1 MDPTAEEALY
11 DIECMRRFALFE
23 LGDDTLPDET
33 TILNFRRMI
42 ETYNLS
48 QRLFND
54 VNDYLYEQG
63 IHISQGS
70 MVNATIIQAPN
81 STNHKNS

>member
-1 MDPTAEEALY
+1 MDPAVEEALY
-11 DIECMRRFALFE
+11 DIERMRCFALFE
-23 LGDDTLPDET
+23 LGDDKLPDET

-42 ETYNLS
+42 ETHNLS

-54 VNDYLYEQG
+54 VNDYLYKQG

-70 MVNATIIQAPN
+70 MVDATII
-81 STNHKNS
+81 